1 MFNVS
6 NSYREMIQSDCVR
19 SRVSGTIT
27 LNDKT
32 VVTIGESNIIN
43 GSLSINNKCVNNSDF
58 CLGSVYVGQMSMTLF
73 NSTIDRYSLY
83 GAKVELSYFLTL
95 EDGSEEEVPL
105 GVFFVDKAV
114 RSKKL
119 IQLTCYDCMTSFDKE
134 IQEDSW
140 GTAFDLLTLAC
151 DRCGVELGNTQ
162 DELTAMCNGEALLS
176 MDSTRIST
184 YRDLIYCIA
193 SVLCGFATINRQGKL
208 EIRQFHTVPDMSIKS
223 RQRTSSTVHDYET
236 YFKSVKARFVAES
249 NYYPYT
255 ETDEE
260 METGLQLDMGDIP
273 VIQGFDTF
281 KHEVLQNILAE
292 LKKIRYVPSEITIV
306 PDPSIDLG
314 DGITLE
320 NVNGTTDS
328 SFMIVTSFSWT
339 NHKKQDVVSNGTD
352 TLLKNVSDDS
362 NKQLADMEAVI
373 ESKNLVVKTYTNS
386 KELTVKGSDDII
398 IRMNWSA
405 FENTTAL
412 FIATVPIEMSADGNL
427 ILTYYRSLTKVGSIT
442 KYLSRGKHFV
452 TFTNYI
458 SSEADEA
465 VGWIVRA
472 RTEFFESDVRKQ
484 EAKILSFKDWIDHQ
498 TITTTTNSGT
508 GEVSSVFN
516 YEYSEQAVDTTAPT
530 GKILEQE
537 IKAVAF
543 AQGLN
548 ATEAWDGT
556 LTLEDTVDIIPFT
569 GFKIKDNLI
578 ESVVTTKQAPD
589 RHDGITDSVRNIRFG
604 GFRLQTVM
612 DYFGS
617 SKVVEQQTV
626 QFKLN
631 TYTEKTDGV
640 LKLKTE
646 YQYNSINE
654 TIDEG
659 QMVSVQA
666 MTSDK
671 VSVES
676 VVVSHG

>member
-1 MFNVS
+1 MYNVS
-6 NSYREMIQSDCVR
+6 NSYREMIQSDCIR

-27 LNDKT
+27 LNDYRT
-32 VVTIGESNIIN
+32 VTIDESHIIN

-58 CLGSVYVGQMSMTLF
+58 CLGSVYVGQMSMTLL
-73 NSTIDRYSLY
+73 NSDINRYSLY
-83 GAKVELSYFLTL
+83 GAKVELDYFLTL
-95 EDGSEEEVPL
+95 EDGSEEKVPL

-114 RSKKL
+114 RTKKL

-134 IQEDSW
+134 IMEDSW
-140 GTAFDLLTLAC
+140 GTAFNLLTLAC
-151 DRCGVELGNTQ
+151 AKCGVELANT
-162 DELTAMCNGEALLS
+162 EEEITAMCNGAVALS

-193 SVLCGFATINRQGKL
+193 SVMCAFATINRQGKL
-208 EIRQFHTVPDMSIKS
+208 EIRQFHTDPDMTIKA
-223 RQRTSSTVHDYET
+223 RQRTASTVHDYET
-236 YFKSVKARFVAES
+236 YFKSVTARFVAEQ

-260 METGLQLDMGDIP
+260 MDTGLQLDMGDLP
-273 VIQGFDTF
+273 VIQGIDTF

-314 DGITLE
+314 DGISLE
-320 NVNGTTDS
+320 NVNGTTDGA
-328 SFMIVTSFSWT
+328 FMIVTSFSWT
-339 NHKKQDVVSNGTD
+339 NHKKEDLVSNGAD

-362 NKQLADMEAVI
+362 KKQLADMEAVI
-373 ESKNLVVKTYTNS
+373 ESKSLVVKTYTNS
-386 KELTVKGSDDII
+386 QTYTVKGSEDNII
-398 IRMNWSA
+398 KMSWSA
-405 FENTTAL
+405 FEETTAL

-427 ILTYYRSLTKVGSIT
+427 ILTYYRSLDAVGSLT

-452 TFTNYI
+452 TFTTYI
-458 SSEADEA
+458 PSEADE
-465 VGWIVRA
+465 IVNWTVKA
-472 RTEFFESDVRKQ
+472 KTEYFESDVRKH
-484 EAKILSFKDWIDHQ
+484 EAKILSFQNWIDSQTYVEQ
-498 TITTTTNSGT
+498 TI
-508 GEVSSVFN
+508 
-516 YEYSEQAVDTTAPT
+516 DTTVPT

-537 IKAVAF
+537 ITAMVF

-548 ATEAWDGT
+548 STEAWDGT
-556 LTLEDTVDIIPFT
+556 IELGDTVEMIPFS
-569 GFKIKDNLI
+569 GFKIEDNLI
-578 ESVVTTKQAPD
+578 ESIVTKKHDPD
-589 RHDGITDSVRNIRFG
+589 RSGMVDTVRPIKFS
-604 GFRLQTVM
+604 GFRLQSVT

-617 SKVVEQQTV
+617 NKVIKQQTV

-631 TYTEKTDGV
+631 TYTEKVDGV

-646 YQYNSINE
+646 YQYNSNSQ

-671 VSVES
+671 SSVES
-676 VVVSHG
+676 VVVSCG

>member
-1 MFNVS
+1 MYHVS
-6 NSYREMIQSDCVR
+6 NSYREMIQSDCIR

-27 LNDKT
+27 LDDGT

-73 NSTIDRYSLY
+73 NSTINRYSLY

-95 EDGSEEEVPL
+95 GDGTEEEVPL
-105 GVFFVDKAV
+105 GVFYVDKAV

-119 IQLTCYDCMTSFDKE
+119 IQVTCYDSMTSFDAE
-134 IQEDSW
+134 VQENSW
-140 GTAFDLLTLAC
+140 GTPFGMLSLAC
-151 DRCGVELGNTQ
+151 DRCGVELANTE
-162 DELTAMCNGEALLS
+162 DEIKAMCNGEAVLS
-176 MDSTRIST
+176 LDTARMST
-184 YRDLIYCIA
+184 YRDLIYCVS
-193 SVLCGFATINRQGKL
+193 SVLCGFATINRYGKL
-208 EIRQFHTVPDMSIKS
+208 EIRQFHTTPDVTIKA
-223 RQRTSSTVHDYET
+223 RQRTASTVHDYET
-236 YFKSVKARFVAES
+236 YFKSVKARFVAEQ
-249 NYYPYT
+249 NYYPYV

-260 METGLQLDMGDIP
+260 METGLLLDMGDIP
-273 VIQGFDTF
+273 VIQGLDTF

-320 NVNGTTDS
+320 NVNGTAES

-339 NHKKQDVVSNGTD
+339 NHKKEDLVSNGSD
-352 TLLKNVSDDS
+352 TLLKNVSDNS
-362 NKQLADMEAVI
+362 NKQLADMEAQI
-373 ESKNLVVKTYTNS
+373 ESKNLVTKTYTNS
-386 KELTVKGSDDII
+386 KGYTIKESEDII

-405 FENTTAL
+405 FEDTTAL

-427 ILTYYRSLTKVGSIT
+427 ILTYYKSLDKVGSIT

-452 TFTNYI
+452 TFSTYI
-458 SSEADEA
+458 PSDASE
-465 VGWIVRA
+465 VVNWMVRA
-472 RTEFFESDVRKQ
+472 RTEYFESDIRKQ
-484 EAKILSFKDWIDHQ
+484 NAQILSLKNWIENQ
-498 TITTTTNSGT
+498 TITTTTNAET
-508 GEVSSVFN
+508 GMVSSVFA
-516 YEYSEQAVDTTAPT
+516 YEYAEQPVDTTVPK

-537 IKAVAF
+537 IRAIVF

-548 ATEAWDGT
+548 STEAWDGT
-556 LTLEDTVDIIPFT
+556 LSLEDTVDMISFT
-569 GFKIKDNLI
+569 GFRIEDNLI
-578 ESVVTTKQAPD
+578 ESVVTEKRTP
-589 RHDGITDSVRNIRFG
+589 RSDGMTDKVTNIRFG
-604 GFRLQTVM
+604 GFRLQSVM
-612 DYFGS
+612 DDFGS
-617 SKVVEQQTV
+617 GRVIEKQTV
-626 QFKLN
+626 NFKLN
-631 TYTEKTDGV
+631 AYTEKTNGV

-646 YQYNSINE
+646 YQYNSTDE

-671 VSVES
+671 SSVES